1 MVAFSG
7 QRQATP
13 TDRIEELSGKL
24 SSDFSDEKLMHSV
37 LEADKDVID
46 DGRLIA
52 DSINQGVGTFTPDM
66 IYQSMVKNYH
76 LAEQIYGESIIRELS
91 GYDAKYVKENV
102 HIPEFKR
109 ELQKKLQ
116 ERVDEL
122 KEKGLVEKDGSVSE
136 KGMELASLVLYV
148 DELDHIVPKGI
159 FGNKVHKKGA
169 TYGDK
174 EDVVEYR
181 NQRFRDMAIRD
192 SIRLAIKRGHSEVE
206 REDLRAFEIRSK
218 GQIYLVYAL
227 DASGSMKGKKLE
239 QCKKAGI
246 ALAFKAVEERD
257 KVGLVVFGERVK
269 QKVEPTLDFVRL
281 LKAITGVTA
290 SNETNISET
299 ITEAISLF
307 PSEHVSKHLMI
318 ITDALPTKGRRP
330 EESTMEAVSM
340 ARARGITTSIIG
352 IKLDA
357 KGERIAKRIAA
368 MGDGR
373 LYKVADLEQVDK
385 IVLEDYYKEA
395 E

>member
-1 MVAFSG
+1 
-7 QRQATP
+7 
-13 TDRIEELSGKL
+13 
-24 SSDFSDEKLMHSV
+24 MHSV
-37 LEADKDVID
+37 LESDKDTID

-52 DSINQGVGTFTPDM
+52 DSINQGVGAFTPDM

-91 GYDAKYVKENV
+91 GYDARYVKENV

-109 ELQKKLQ
+109 ELQKRLR
-116 ERVDEL
+116 ERVEEL
-122 KEKGLVEKDGSVSE
+122 QEKGLIEKDGSVSE
-136 KGMELASLVLYV
+136 KGMELASLILYV
-148 DELDHIVPKGI
+148 DELDHIIPKGI

-181 NQRFRDMAIRD
+181 NQRYRDVAIRD
-192 SIRLAIKRGHSEVE
+192 SLRLAIRRGHVEVGK
-206 REDLRAFEIRSK
+206 EDLRAFEIRSK
-218 GQIYLVYAL
+218 GQIYIVYAL
-227 DASGSMKGKKLE
+227 DASGSMKGKKIE

-257 KVGLVVFGERVK
+257 KVGLVVFGDRIKE
-269 QKVEPTLDFVRL
+269 KVEPTLDFVRL
-281 LKAITGVTA
+281 LKAITGVSA
-290 SNETNISET
+290 SNETNIAET

-307 PSEHVSKHLMI
+307 PSEQVSKHLMI

-330 EESTMEAVSM
+330 EEATMEAVSL

-352 IKLDA
+352 VKLDA

-368 MGDGR
+368 MGEGR
-373 LYKVADLEQVDK
+373 LYKVADLEQMDR